1 MGLFKFA
8 VKRAVTVAMIFLCII
23 LLGVVAL
30 QRLSIDLFPEINLP
44 MAAVMTTYPGAGS
57 EEVESDVTEPLEEI
71 LGTVQGVDSI
81 TSISSPNSS
90 MVLVTFN
97 LGMDMDF
104 ASLQMREKIDMVK
117 GSLPDDAQSPM
128 IYKMDPNMMPLAVIG
143 VNGGTNL
150 AELKSYTEDTLK
162 PRLERQEGVASV
174 SVMGGFDNELHV
186 VVDPARLNA
195 YGLSLDSVAQ
205 AINYANLDMS
215 AGSVISG
222 DKELTVRALGS
233 YTSIDDIRNVP
244 INLNN
249 GSVIYLADIAEVVQA
264 ESDEDYVVRIDGKPA
279 IALSIMKQ
287 SDSNTVQVANQIT
300 AALEQLN
307 AETEKVSKAPL

>member
-128 IYKMDPNMMPLAVIG
+128 IYKMDPNMMPV
-143 VNGGTNL
+143 
-150 AELKSYTEDTLK
+150 SYTHL
-162 PRLERQEGVASV
+162 RSISL
-174 SVMGGFDNELHV
+174 
-186 VVDPARLNA
+186 
-195 YGLSLDSVAQ
+195 LSLHLAKNIKKQ
-205 AINYANLDMS
+205 GGN
-215 AGSVISG
+215 
-222 DKELTVRALGS
+222 KE
-233 YTSIDDIRNVP
+233 
-244 INLNN
+244 
-249 GSVIYLADIAEVVQA
+249 
-264 ESDEDYVVRIDGKPA
+264 
-279 IALSIMKQ
+279 
-287 SDSNTVQVANQIT
+287 
-300 AALEQLN
+300 
-307 AETEKVSKAPL
+307 